1 MRAATGSSVRRASV
15 IVTLLAVIAA
25 GCARERA
32 DPETQPQIAPDHIL
46 SLPQPGDLGRSVE
59 AAQLIT
65 VRRGNETQVFE
76 GHISVTPERLLLV
89 GVDGMGRRAM
99 TLTWEKSGK
108 VSGETA
114 SWLPAAMSP
123 GPMLADLV
131 VLYWPEAVVRRALAG
146 AGATLVSRNGSRS
159 VMVNG
164 VETLHADYRDSAQPT
179 WSGQLHYRNNAWGYD
194 IEVQSV
200 ELKP

>member
-1 MRAATGSSVRRASV
+1 MGAHGPQWRIGCFVA
-15 IVTLLAVIAA
+15 LALQMALE
-25 GCARERA
+25 GCASDDQRQEER
-32 DPETQPQIAPDHIL
+32 PMIAPGYVL
-46 SLPQPGDLGRSVE
+46 TLPAPGDLGRSVE

-65 VRRGNETQVFE
+65 VRRGSETDAFE

-108 VSGETA
+108 VTTETA
-114 SWLPAAMSP
+114 SWLPHPIPP

-131 VLYWPEAVVRRALAG
+131 VLYWPEATVRRALADS
-146 AGATLVSRNGSRS
+146 GATLMVQDGGRS
-159 VMVNG
+159 VIADG
-164 VETLHADYRDSAQPT
+164 VEVFHAGYQRSAASPWTGTLR
-179 WSGQLHYRNNAWGYD
+179 YRNDAWGYE

-200 ELKP
+200 ELTP